1 MVRDPRKDNLKNE
14 KSDTLSSEDYEKKI
28 LDEFLDITTPLVSR
42 VGQDGMEKVAVL
54 CLQIAQDNWP
64 LFVNLLETSPSLI
77 DRLLQYGDKALVM
90 NVYDLTARIARSHP
104 SPAIVL
110 LDKSP
115 DIIDRVGYE
124 GFKSIA
130 DLADVVAGSSWGIA
144 SKLVEKSPY
153 LSDSLLRHVHRSLV
167 VEVYGLA
174 AQIAQDRWKIA
185 IGLLENSPDIIGR
198 LVNHGNE
205 ALVRNVLGLA
215 GRVAKDS
222 SGIGVR
228 LLEKSCDFIEA
239 VGYEGLQKIAD
250 VALRAEADSEKS
262 GVGLLE
268 KGPHLIERLLMN
280 GDQKMVMDIY
290 DLAYRIAMDNVSV
303 AITLCEKSPD
313 LIESVGYDGLK
324 KIAHTCCQLA
334 EDGGETAGRVV
345 CGLIEVSPD
354 LVERIGYRGFEEVAT
369 LIVRVGKECSQTA
382 LHLCKQSPEIIERV
396 SYDGLKDLA
405 SVCMNLVRDGSSVTP
420 TLLEK
425 SPDLMDRLLK
435 RGGRSLVKEVYDL
448 MQTVARD
455 NPKIALSLLEKS
467 PDLYDQVGLKGLQ
480 EIAGV
485 SLRVAHESWTT
496 ADNFLK
502 ISIVLVDRVGF
513 DGLKQ
518 IADLSLLIA
527 QENVYGAVSLL
538 EKCPSLIDRLLQYGD
553 RSLVKAVYDIGADVA
568 RVNWTTA
575 ASLLEISPEVIE
587 RVGLQGLE
595 RIANLGSQ
603 LASNN
608 TRIAVSLLG
617 ISPELLDRIDF
628 EGLSVVAAYCNHVAQ
643 SSWETAVNLLHK
655 SPDLID
661 RLSQFGDRSLVI
673 DVFHLMDHVAKSSWR
688 VSVGLLEKSADYVE
702 LAGYEGL
709 AFIAH
714 RAQELAGISEKNA
727 VSFAEGESIEFAD
740 FLENIPKGL
749 ELKRVKTVLSNYLM
763 ALLGYRVEIEEGKSA
778 STDGH
783 TIYLPK
789 RVREFEDDEANFI
802 YYKVI
807 STHQEAHLE
816 YGSFDFDMKDV
827 EELTTRVEKKYGKND
842 VIGASEIERFY
853 QFFPEPEL
861 AKDLITIFEDYR
873 IEAKLIKE
881 YPVLGEHILYVN
893 NHNLI
898 KRSSL
903 KTLNNDKQRSVEVIG
918 RALIADK
925 MEEDLTDAV
934 DEVLQYALS
943 SSRSLLSSHAS
954 VHDAARVA
962 TDMYFLID
970 ETFTGPY
977 LRIKPISK
985 PIDDAHVNQNIGSFG
1000 RASRNIGEKLK
1011 GEAGQKDN
1019 QPKGVH
1025 EHHSEPSG
1033 ETNPSSIQ
1041 PDQDKIAGS
1050 NQPTSQESPT
1060 FKNQDSGG
1068 KYGPTRLKQSTDKDR
1083 DASHNSMNYYSVA
1096 RIERLLRDLFKSKG
1110 ITPKEIESKTQH
1122 MKPGEIELFLNHLVS
1137 SIKINTE
1144 LEGEK
1149 GTHLYPEWGDD
1160 IDGYREN
1167 WSRIREQDLKG
1178 TSQSFYNETV
1188 QKQSGLL
1195 KRVRR
1200 EFQMLKPEDFTRLER
1215 QYDGDDIDL
1224 DAVIEYFIDRK
1235 IGTSPSEK
1243 NYMRTEKKK
1252 RDIAVVFLIDM
1263 SRSTK
1268 GATIHCEKEALII
1281 MSEALREV
1289 GDAFAIFGFSGDN
1302 RDNVDFYTIKD
1313 FEESYNP
1320 AVKAR
1325 ISAIDYG
1332 FENRDGTAL
1341 RHTIS
1346 ILKKREEKTK
1356 MIILISDGKP
1366 VDKEYSGNYAIE
1378 DTRMALKE
1386 ARKYGINTF
1395 CITVDKSAA
1404 EYLPRMYSHSS
1415 WTVIDDVKKLPEKI
1429 SRIYGR
1435 LTN

>member
-1 MVRDPRKDNLKNE
+1 MKMVWDPRNDNLKNE
-14 KSDTLSSEDYEKKI
+14 GGGNLSSEDYEKKI
-28 LDEFLDITTPLVSR
+28 LDQFLDITTPLVSKI
-42 VGQDGMEKVAVL
+42 GQDGMEKITVL

-64 LFVNLLETSPSLI
+64 FFVNLLETSPSLI

-90 NVYDLTARIARSHP
+90 NVYELTAQIARSHP

-115 DIIDRVGYE
+115 DIIDRVGYK
-124 GFKSIA
+124 GFKNIA
-130 DLADVVAGSSWGIA
+130 DLADVVAGFSWGIA

-174 AQIAQDRWKIA
+174 AQIAQDKWKIA
-185 IGLLENSPDIIGR
+185 IGLLENCPDIIGR
-198 LVNHGNE
+198 LVTLGNE
-205 ALVRNVLGLA
+205 ALVKNVLGLA

-228 LLEKSCDFIEA
+228 LFEKSPDFIEA

-250 VALRAEADSEKS
+250 VALRAEADSENS
-262 GVGLLE
+262 GVSVLE
-268 KGPHLIERLLMN
+268 KGPHLIERLLIN
-280 GDQKMVMDIY
+280 NDQKMVMDIY

-324 KIAHTCCQLA
+324 KIAYTCCRLE

-354 LVERIGYRGFEEVAT
+354 LVERIGYRGFESVAT
-369 LIVRVGKECSQTA
+369 LIVRVGKESSQTA
-382 LHLCKQSPEIIERV
+382 LHLCKQSPEIIERI
-396 SYDGLKDLA
+396 SYDGLTDLA
-405 SVCMNLVRDGSSVTP
+405 SICMNLVRDGSSVTP

-425 SPDLMDRLLK
+425 SPEVMDRLLK
-435 RGGRSLVKEVYDL
+435 RGDRSLVKEVYGL
-448 MQTVARD
+448 MHTAARD
-455 NPKIALSLLEKS
+455 NPRIAINLLEKS
-467 PDLYDQVGLKGLQ
+467 PDLYDRVGLKGLQ

-502 ISIVLVDRVGF
+502 MSIDLVDRVGF

-538 EKCPSLIDRLLQYGD
+538 EKCPSLMDRLLQYGD
-553 RSLVKAVYDIGADVA
+553 RSLVKAVYDIAADVA

-575 ASLLEISPEVIE
+575 LSLLEISPEIIE

-595 RIANLGSQ
+595 RIADLGSQ

-608 TRIAVSLLG
+608 TRMAVSLLG
-617 ISPELLDRIDF
+617 ISPELLDKIDF
-628 EGLSVVAAYCNHVAQ
+628 EGLSVVSAYCNHVAQ
-643 SSWETAVNLLHK
+643 SSWETAVRLLLK
-655 SPDLID
+655 STDLID
-661 RLSQFGDRSLVI
+661 HLSQFGDRSLVI
-673 DVFHLMDHVAKSSWR
+673 DVYRLMDHVAKSSWR

-709 AFIAH
+709 VFIAH

-727 VSFAEGESIEFAD
+727 VLFAEGASIEFAD

-861 AKDLITIFEDYR
+861 AKDLINIFEDYR
-873 IEAKLIKE
+873 IEARLINE

-893 NHNLI
+893 NHNLR

-903 KTLNNDKQRSVEVIG
+903 KTLTNDKQRSVEAIG

-925 MEEDLTDAV
+925 MEEDLTDAL

-943 SSRSLLSSHAS
+943 SSRSLLPSHAS

-977 LRIKPISK
+977 LQIKPISK
-985 PIDDAHVNQNIGSFG
+985 PIDEAQVNQNIGSFG

-1011 GEAGQKDN
+1011 GDAGQKDN
-1019 QPKGVH
+1019 QPKGAH

-1033 ETNPSSIQ
+1033 EANPSSIQ
-1041 PDQDKIAGS
+1041 PDQDKIAG
-1050 NQPTSQESPT
+1050 E
-1060 FKNQDSGG
+1060 
-1068 KYGPTRLKQSTDKDR
+1068 KDR

-1096 RIERLLRDLFKSKG
+1096 RIERLLRDLFKNKG

-1178 TSQSFYNETV
+1178 TSQSFYNETI
-1188 QKQSGLL
+1188 QKHSGLL

-1224 DAVIEYFIDRK
+1224 DAAIEYFLDRK

-1243 NYMRTEKKK
+1243 NYVRTEKKK

-1313 FEESYNP
+1313 FEESYNQ

-1395 CITVDKSAA
+1395 CITVDRSAA

-1429 SRIYGR
+1429 SRIYGG

>member
-1 MVRDPRKDNLKNE
+1 M
-14 KSDTLSSEDYEKKI
+14 SSEDYEKKI
-28 LDEFLDITTPLVSR
+28 LDEFLDITTPLVNK
-42 VGQDGMEKVAVL
+42 VGQDGMEKIAVT

-64 LFVNLLETSPSLI
+64 FFVNLLETSPSLI

-90 NVYDLTARIARSHP
+90 NVYDLAAQIARSHP

-115 DIIDRVGYE
+115 DIIDRVGYK
-124 GFKSIA
+124 GFKNIA
-130 DLADVVAGSSWGIA
+130 DLAEVVAGHSWGIA

-153 LSDSLLRHVHRSLV
+153 LSDSLLRHVHQSLA
-167 VEVYGLA
+167 VEVFGLA
-174 AQIAQDRWKIA
+174 AQVAQDRWKIA

-198 LVNHGNE
+198 LVTYGNE

-215 GRVAKDS
+215 GQVAKDS

-228 LLEKSCDFIEA
+228 LLEKSPDLVET

-250 VALRAEADSEKS
+250 VALRAAADSEDS
-262 GVGLLE
+262 GVSLLE
-268 KGPHLIERLLMN
+268 KGPHLIDRLLIN

-290 DLAYRIAMDNVSV
+290 DLAYQIAMDNVRV

-313 LIESVGYDGLK
+313 LIERVGYDGLK
-324 KIAHTCCQLA
+324 KIAHMCCRLE

-345 CGLIEVSPD
+345 CGLIEISPD
-354 LVERIGYRGFEEVAT
+354 LIERTGYKGFEEVAT
-369 LIVRVGKECSQTA
+369 LIVQVGKECSQTA
-382 LHLCKQSPEIIERV
+382 LHLCKKSPEIIERV
-396 SYDGLKDLA
+396 SCEGLKDLA
-405 SVCMNLVRDGSSVTP
+405 SICMNLVRGGSSVTS

-435 RGGRSLVKEVYDL
+435 RGGRSLVKEVYGL
-448 MQTVARD
+448 MHTVARD
-455 NPKIALSLLEKS
+455 NPRIALSLLEKS

-496 ADNFLK
+496 ADSFLK
-502 ISIVLVDRVGF
+502 ISIDLVGRVGF
-513 DGLKQ
+513 DGLKK

-538 EKCPSLIDRLLQYGD
+538 EKCPSLMDRLLQLLQYGD
-553 RSLVKAVYDIGADVA
+553 RSLVKAVYGIGADVA

-575 ASLLEISPEVIE
+575 VSLLEKSPEIIE

-595 RIANLGSQ
+595 QIADLGSQ

-608 TRIAVSLLG
+608 SRIAVSLLG

-628 EGLSVVAAYCNHVAQ
+628 EGLSVVATYCNHVAQ
-643 SSWETAVNLLHK
+643 SSWETAVSLLHR
-655 SPDLID
+655 STDLID

-673 DVFHLMDHVAKSSWR
+673 DVYRLMDHVAKISWR
-688 VSVGLLEKSADYVE
+688 VSVGLLEKSVDYVE

-727 VSFAEGESIEFAD
+727 VSFAKGESIEFAD
-740 FLENIPKGL
+740 FMENIPKGL

-816 YGSFDFDMKDV
+816 YGSFDFEMKDV

-842 VIGASEIERFY
+842 VIGVSEIERFY

-861 AKDLITIFEDYR
+861 AKDLINIFEDYR
-873 IEAKLIKE
+873 IEARLIKE

-898 KRSSL
+898 KRPSL
-903 KTLNNDKQRSVEVIG
+903 KTLTNDKQRSVEVIG

-925 MEEDLTDAV
+925 MEENLTDAV
-934 DEVLQYALS
+934 DGVLQCALS
-943 SSRSLLSSHAS
+943 LSRSLLSSHAG

-977 LRIKPISK
+977 LQIKPISK
-985 PIDDAHVNQNIGSFG
+985 PIDEVRVNQNIGSFG

-1019 QPKGVH
+1019 QPKGAH
-1025 EHHSEPSG
+1025 APHSEPSG

-1041 PDQDKIAGS
+1041 PDQDKIAG
-1050 NQPTSQESPT
+1050 E
-1060 FKNQDSGG
+1060 
-1068 KYGPTRLKQSTDKDR
+1068 KDH

-1096 RIERLLRDLFKSKG
+1096 RIERLLRDLFKEKG

-1122 MKPGEIELFLNHLVS
+1122 MKPGEIELFLNRLIS
-1137 SIKINTE
+1137 SIKIKTE

-1188 QKQSGLL
+1188 QKHSGLL
-1195 KRVRR
+1195 KRIRR

-1215 QYDGDDIDL
+1215 QYDGDEIDL
-1224 DAVIEYFIDRK
+1224 DAAVEYFIDRK
-1235 IGTSPSEK
+1235 IGTSPSEN

-1313 FEESYNP
+1313 FEESYNQ
-1320 AVKAR
+1320 AVRAR

-1356 MIILISDGKP
+1356 LIILISDGKP

-1429 SRIYGR
+1429 SRIYGG